1 MNPKLSLFQKIT
13 WMKIWIIT
21 SWNDNL
27 TLFKFLNK
35 YDNEY
40 IIYYDFLYWPYGD
53 KDFKFISDRVVDAI
67 KFLKKSWVEK
77 IILPPSLELYF
88 LQNPKL
94 LSTNYSL
101 ILPLFQTYLHN
112 LCFKYSLVGKIWAFW
127 DFSDIQII
135 QDLLVKEAKNYSLT
149 DNQKNIKNFQ
159 SPFAYRI
166 KEVPMRKYYLT
177 TLSYS
182 DFMVNKVIKF
192 DMRYFKDAMTD
203 TVIPLNYWYFNFQ
216 NTLSNFFNF
225 KKIRFHKLE
234 KLEESFISLC
244 PKAKPWKYLV
254 SIYHNWPIVL
264 LQREK
269 KLIRLL
275 ARWKSTEI
283 NYEKI
288 T

>member
-1 MNPKLSLFQKIT
+1 
-13 WMKIWIIT
+13 MKIWIVT

-53 KDFKFISDRVVDAI
+53 KDPSFIQNRVVEII
-67 KFLKKSWVEK
+67 KSLKKSWVEK
-77 IILPPSLELYF
+77 IILPPSLELFF

-94 LSTNYSL
+94 LDANHSL

-112 LCFKYSLVGKIWAFW
+112 YCFKYSLIGKIWAVW
-127 DFSDIQII
+127 DFSDIQLI
-135 QDLLVKEAKNYSLT
+135 QDLLKKEAKGYSLT
-149 DNQKNIKNFQ
+149 DNQKNIKKFH
-159 SPFAYRI
+159 SPFVYWT
-166 KEVPMRKYYLT
+166 KEVPLWKYYLT
-177 TLSYS
+177 TFSYS

-192 DMRYFKDAMTD
+192 DMRYFKDAMVD
-203 TVIPLNYWYFNFQ
+203 TVILLNYWYFSFQ

-225 KKIRFHKLE
+225 KKIKFHKLD
-234 KLEESFISLC
+234 KLADSFIQLSS
-244 PKAKPWKYLV
+244 KSKPSTY
-254 SIYHNWPIVL
+254 SITVYHTWPIEL

-275 ARWKSTEI
+275 SRWKNIEI
-283 NYEKI
+283 NYQKI
-288 T
+288 

>member
-1 MNPKLSLFQKIT
+1 MNSKLSLFQKIT

-35 YDNEY
+35 YDHEY
-40 IIYYDFLYWPYGD
+40 VIYYDFLYRPYWD
-53 KDFKFISDRVVDAI
+53 KDSSFIQNRVVEI
-67 KFLKKSWVEK
+67 VKFLKKSWVEK

-94 LSTNYSL
+94 LWVNHTL
-101 ILPLFQTYLHN
+101 ILPLFQIYIHDY
-112 LCFKYSLVGKIWAFW
+112 CFKYSLIGKIWVFW

-135 QDLLVKEAKNYSLT
+135 QDVLKQEAKNYKLT
-149 DNQKNIKNFQ
+149 DNQKNIPKFN
-159 SPFAYRI
+159 SPSTYRT
-166 KEVPMRKYYLT
+166 KEVPLWKYYLT
-177 TLSYS
+177 TLSHS
-182 DFMVNKVIKF
+182 DIMVNKVIKF

-203 TVIPLNYWYFNFQ
+203 TVIPLNYWYFHFQ

-234 KLEESFISLC
+234 KIEDCFLGLKLKSS
-244 PKAKPWKYLV
+244 KYLV
-254 SIYHNWPIVL
+254 SIYYTWPIDL

-275 ARWKSTEI
+275 ARWKSIEI
-283 NYEKI
+283 KYEKI
-288 T
+288 

>member
-35 YDNEY
+35 YDHEY
-40 IIYYDFLYWPYGD
+40 MIYYDFLYRPYGD
-53 KDFKFISDRVVDAI
+53 KDTNSIQNRVVDII
-67 KFLKKSWVEK
+67 KFLKKSWVDK

-94 LSTNYSL
+94 LWTHHSL
-101 ILPLFQTYLHN
+101 ILPLFQTYIHDY
-112 LCFKYSLVGKIWAFW
+112 CFQYSLIGKIWVFW
-127 DFSDIQII
+127 DFLDIQII
-135 QDLLVKEAKNYSLT
+135 QNLLKQEALT
-149 DNQKNIKNFQ
+149 YKLSNNQKNTPKFH
-159 SPFAYRI
+159 SPFTYWT
-166 KEVPMRKYYLT
+166 KEVPLWKYYLT
-177 TLSYS
+177 NLSYS
-182 DFMVNKVIKF
+182 NILVNKVIKF

-203 TVIPLNYWYFNFQ
+203 TVIPLNYWYFHFQ
-216 NTLSNFFNF
+216 NTLSNFFNS

-234 KLEESFISLC
+234 KVEESFLGFKIKSSNY
-244 PKAKPWKYLV
+244 WV
-254 SIYHNWPIVL
+254 SIYYTWPIDL

-275 ARWKSTEI
+275 ARWKSIEI
-283 NYEKI
+283 KYEKA
-288 T
+288 

>member
-1 MNPKLSLFQKIT
+1 MNSKLSLFQKIT

-35 YDNEY
+35 YDHEY
-40 IIYYDFLYWPYGD
+40 MIYYDFLYRPYGD
-53 KDFKFISDRVVDAI
+53 KDASFIQNRVVEII
-67 KFLKKSWVEK
+67 KFLKKSWVDK

-88 LQNPKL
+88 LQNPKIL
-94 LSTNYSL
+94 WTHYSL
-101 ILPLFQTYLHN
+101 ILPLFQIYLHN
-112 LCFKYSLVGKIWAFW
+112 YCFKYSLIGKIWAFW

-135 QDLLVKEAKNYSLT
+135 QDLLKQESSNYKLT
-149 DNQKNIKNFQ
+149 ENQKDISKFNF
-159 SPFAYRI
+159 PFTYWT
-166 KEVPMRKYYLT
+166 KEVPLWKYYLM

-182 DFMVNKVIKF
+182 DIMVNKVIKF

-216 NTLSNFFNF
+216 NTLSKFFNY

-234 KLEESFISLC
+234 KVEESFLGFKLQSSN
-244 PKAKPWKYLV
+244 YSV
-254 SIYHNWPIVL
+254 SIYHTWPIDL

-269 KLIRLL
+269 KIIRLL
-275 ARWKSTEI
+275 ARWKNIEI
-283 NYEKI
+283 KYEKV
-288 T
+288 